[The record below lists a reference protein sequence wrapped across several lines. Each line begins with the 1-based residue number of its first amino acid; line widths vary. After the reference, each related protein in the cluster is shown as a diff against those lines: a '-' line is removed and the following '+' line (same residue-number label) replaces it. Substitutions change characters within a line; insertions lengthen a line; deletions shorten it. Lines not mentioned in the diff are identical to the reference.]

1 MDGVLLQ
8 LVGRSVQLALG
19 WYTIP
24 GRRNGPSGVGWQQPL
39 TGRVASSL
47 WPCWAEEAA

>member
-1 MDGVLLQ
+1 MDGALLQ
-8 LVGRSVQLALG
+8 LVGRSVQLVLG

-39 TGRVASSL
+39 TERVAFSL